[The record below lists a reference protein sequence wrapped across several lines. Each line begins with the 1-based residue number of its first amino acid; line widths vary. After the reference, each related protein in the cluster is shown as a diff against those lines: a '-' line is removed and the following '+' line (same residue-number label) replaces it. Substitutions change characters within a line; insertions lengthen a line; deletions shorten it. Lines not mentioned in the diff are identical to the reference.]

1 MAYQYKDLGTFDG
14 VVSVYNSIKP
24 VRGQHAIPD
33 RRPLGARRYWWE
45 RVVKMDENTYVLN
58 DGYWTTTANLDAL
71 RLTAP
76 IMWERKPDG
85 DFITIRSHMNGGV
98 GVSRYWF
105 LTRYL
110 PDTMRFHYANG
121 KHFVHC
127 NGRDYYLPKSSG
139 SIDWAVG
146 QINLTKDC
154 KIVFKCEADGSFT
167 RWNDLQPFKTRRIN
181 KDLDKE
187 YKPKIAALWEWM
199 QAVLPVL
206 GKNLSNERY
215 EYAKQLLGGN
225 NGAYWDW
232 ANHITPELARSI
244 LDDEEHPLR
253 LAYGAALANE
263 IGARQD
269 GMFMVKP
276 ESVKNLR
283 AVVRKTAGL
292 FAVEYK

>member
-1 MAYQYKDLGTFDG
+1 MYNKLNTFDQ
-14 VVSVYNSIKP
+14 VVETYNSIKP
-24 VRGQHAIPD
+24 IRGQHATPD

-58 DGYWTTTANLDAL
+58 DGYWTTNANPNAM

-85 DFITIRSHMNGGV
+85 DFITIRSHLNGGV

-110 PDTMRFHYANG
+110 PDKMRFHYANG

-146 QINLTKDC
+146 QINLTTDC

-181 KDLDKE
+181 KELDKE

-225 NGAYWDW
+225 NNCYWDW
-232 ANHITPELARSI
+232 TQHIVPELARSI